1 MGAISVVAALIVQ
14 NGRILI
20 CQRRGGP
27 FASKW
32 EFPGGKVE
40 PGEALDA
47 ALFRELKE
55 ELDIEATSA
64 KTIFRHEHRYGEG
77 REIHL
82 TFFRVDEYTGV
93 IRNRIFEDIRW
104 AEPKT
109 LPQFDFLDGDLPLI
123 AKIAT
128 EGMPD

>member
-1 MGAISVVAALIVQ
+1 MGAINVVAALVVQ

-40 PGEALDA
+40 PGEAFEA

-55 ELDIEATSA
+55 ELDIEVSSA
-64 KTIFRHEHRYGEG
+64 KKIFRHGHRYDDG
-77 REIHL
+77 REIDL

-93 IRNRIFEDIRW
+93 LRNRIFEDIRW
-104 AEPKT
+104 AEPKN
-109 LPQFDFLDGDLPLI
+109 LPQFDFLEGDLPLI
-123 AKIAT
+123 GRIAT

>member
-1 MGAISVVAALIVQ
+1 MGAITVVAALIVQ
-14 NGRILI
+14 NGSILI

-40 PGEALDA
+40 PGEALEA

-55 ELDIEATSA
+55 ELDIEVSSA
-64 KTIFRHEHRYGEG
+64 RKIFRHGHRYGDG
-77 REIHL
+77 REIDL

-93 IRNRIFEDIRW
+93 MRNRIFEDIRW
-104 AEPKT
+104 AEPRA
-109 LPQFDFLDGDLPLI
+109 LPQFDFLEGDLPLI
-123 AKIAT
+123 ARIAA
-128 EGMPD
+128 EGVPD

>member
-1 MGAISVVAALIVQ
+1 MAAITVVAALILQ

-40 PGEALDA
+40 PGEALEA

-55 ELDIEATSA
+55 ELDVEVASA
-64 KTIFRHEHRYGEG
+64 KQIYRHLHRYGENG
-77 REIHL
+77 AIDL
-82 TFFRVDEYTGV
+82 IFFRVDEYSGSV
-93 IRNRIFEDIRW
+93 RNRIFEDIRW

-109 LPQFDFLDGDLPLI
+109 LPQFDFLEGDLALI
-123 AKIAT
+123 AKIAA
-128 EGMPD
+128 EGVPD